1 MNWQDYRLS
10 LSRMKYIA
18 ETSNHFQATY
28 NFPTEG
34 QPKQICCCRRPRLLK
49 LPIETLMTYA
59 NIGVREPIFTK
70 HRSTQTFLLNQKSSA
85 RTDGFSSF
93 KCDSA
98 RKYSIIVHYYTL
110 TDGGL
115 QSIPRESNDQN
126 DEDMAAMLDELTI
139 EDSEESF
146 VIVPHP
152 HIKTSCTCEKHVNT

>member
-1 MNWQDYRLS
+1 MGTNNPVNEDSMNWQDYRLS

-59 NIGVREPIFTK
+59 NIGVREPIFT
-70 HRSTQTFLLNQKSSA
+70 QTFLLNQKSSA

-110 TDGGL
+110 TMVACN
-115 QSIPRESNDQN
+115 QSQENQ
-126 DEDMAAMLDELTI
+126 M
-139 EDSEESF
+139 
-146 VIVPHP
+146 
-152 HIKTSCTCEKHVNT
+152 IKMTKTWRPCWMN

>member
-1 MNWQDYRLS
+1 MGTNNPVNEDSMNWQDYRLS

-70 HRSTQTFLLNQKSSA
+70 HRRTQTFLLNQKSSA

-110 TDGGL
+110 TMVACN
-115 QSIPRESNDQN
+115 QSQENQ
-126 DEDMAAMLDELTI
+126 M
-139 EDSEESF
+139 
-146 VIVPHP
+146 
-152 HIKTSCTCEKHVNT
+152 IKMTKTWRPCWMN